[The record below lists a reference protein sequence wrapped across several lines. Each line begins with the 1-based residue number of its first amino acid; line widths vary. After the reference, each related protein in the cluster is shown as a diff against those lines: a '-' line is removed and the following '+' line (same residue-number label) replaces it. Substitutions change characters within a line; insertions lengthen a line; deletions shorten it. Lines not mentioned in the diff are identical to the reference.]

1 MNRDG
6 VGKTAENGHATKENV
21 PVWNTESQVTLDS
34 VWSSGI
40 CIHMGFPGASAVK
53 NLPANAGDTGSI
65 PGLGRSL
72 GGGNGNLLQYTCLEN
87 PMDRGAQQ
95 SRVHEVTKE
104 SVMT

>member
-1 MNRDG
+1 MN
-6 VGKTAENGHATKENV
+6 E
-21 PVWNTESQVTLDS
+21 L
-34 VWSSGI
+34 
-40 CIHMGFPGASAVK
+40 GFLGGSAVK
-53 NLPANAGDTGSI
+53 NLPAKAGDVGLI
-65 PGLGRSL
+65 PGSGRFF